1 MLNFPSFFNAQVG
14 GYEIEQSL
22 RFDGSSYLSRTPST
36 AGNRNTWTSSYWIK
50 KAPAETASAMHT
62 WSSTQFS
69 AASFNGGS
77 TSTFTGGTNTATVFN
92 TTAKY
97 RDSSAWMHIVVRY
110 DTTQTG
116 GNKYRIYING
126 EEYTGPWLTDAR
138 SSLGTGSMN
147 NTVLH
152 YIGNS
157 AIHGG
162 TTFAFQGY
170 MAEFHHIDGTSL
182 DESNFGEFDDSG
194 VWRPI
199 NVSGLTYGT
208 NGFYL
213 KFDPSATNGVGHDHS
228 GNGNNWTA
236 TGFSVSNG
244 SYIQDCS
251 TVSGNTSQSFGR
263 AFDGDLATQ
272 SASTNFSGEVWTWTP
287 SGGYAYSSSV
297 EVYGGEAAFDQARIN
312 NDSYVAMNGGW
323 KTIKT
328 GSGTITKLDVRDSRG
343 NAAATIGAIRIDGTI
358 LIDNL
363 FQDVMSD
370 TPTTNWCTLNPL
382 LNQGGSFAEGN
393 LVFTG
398 VGTSY
403 QGSRGTIA
411 IPSSGKWYWETTAT
425 THTTTASNW
434 TSIGMATAAV
444 PLTSFAGEVTG
455 SVFYGDRNDANS
467 LISND
472 TSVVDQGTTTN
483 FSQGDILQCAY
494 DADTGKFWFGK
505 NNSWWD
511 SSVGTT
517 GNPSAGTNQTLT
529 AAAREYFPFV
539 QTNRTHVITTN
550 FGQRDFAY
558 TPPTGFKP
566 LNTSNLTAPTVK
578 DGSKYFD
585 TKLYTGTDAALSV
598 NYDFGPDFVWIK
610 SRSHASDHSLYDI
623 VRGTNLQLR
632 SNSTI
637 AELNDTNGFN
647 SFDTDGFTLGVDGG
661 DNINAA
667 SRTYAAW
674 AWDAGGTGSSNT
686 DGSITSTVSVNP
698 SAGFSIATYSANNT
712 AGATFGHGLGVAPS
726 MVIIKKRNA
735 AERWVVYHQSISNQ
749 YIYLN
754 ETFAGETANAALRFG
769 NDSSVVAPSSTL
781 VTIGTSND
789 VNGASGTYVAYCFAE
804 VESYSKFG
812 SYIGNGSTDGP
823 FVYCGFRPAWVLIKN
838 SNSATD
844 WHLFDTARDPSNE
857 VTQALYP
864 DTSGSEDTLT
874 NNEIDILS
882 NGFKLRSAGGSTNG
896 SGNTLIFAAFS
907 ENPFGGSGVSP
918 ATAR

>member
-1 MLNFPSFFNAQVG
+1 
-14 GYEIEQSL
+14 
-22 RFDGSSYLSRTPST
+22 
-36 AGNRNTWTSSYWIK
+36 
-50 KAPAETASAMHT
+50 
-62 WSSTQFS
+62 
-69 AASFNGGS
+69 
-77 TSTFTGGTNTATVFN
+77 
-92 TTAKY
+92 
-97 RDSSAWMHIVVRY
+97 
-110 DTTQTG
+110 
-116 GNKYRIYING
+116 
-126 EEYTGPWLTDAR
+126 
-138 SSLGTGSMN
+138 
-147 NTVLH
+147 
-152 YIGNS
+152 
-157 AIHGG
+157 
-162 TTFAFQGY
+162 
-170 MAEFHHIDGTSL
+170 
-182 DESNFGEFDDSG
+182 
-194 VWRPI
+194 
-199 NVSGLTYGT
+199 
-208 NGFYL
+208 
-213 KFDPSATNGVGHDHS
+213 
-228 GNGNNWTA
+228 
-236 TGFSVSNG
+236 
-244 SYIQDCS
+244 
-251 TVSGNTSQSFGR
+251 
-263 AFDGDLATQ
+263 
-272 SASTNFSGEVWTWTP
+272 
-287 SGGYAYSSSV
+287 
-297 EVYGGEAAFDQARIN
+297 
-312 NDSYVAMNGGW
+312 
-323 KTIKT
+323 
-328 GSGTITKLDVRDSRG
+328 
-343 NAAATIGAIRIDGTI
+343 
-358 LIDNL
+358 
-363 FQDVMSD
+363 
-370 TPTTNWCTLNPL
+370 
-382 LNQGGSFAEGN
+382 
-393 LVFTG
+393 
-398 VGTSY
+398 
-403 QGSRGTIA
+403 
-411 IPSSGKWYWETTAT
+411 
-425 THTTTASNW
+425 
-434 TSIGMATAAV
+434 
-444 PLTSFAGEVTG
+444 
-455 SVFYGDRNDANS
+455 
-467 LISND
+467 
-472 TSVVDQGTTTN
+472 
-483 FSQGDILQCAY
+483 
-494 DADTGKFWFGK
+494 
-505 NNSWWD
+505 
-511 SSVGTT
+511 
-517 GNPSAGTNQTLT
+517 
-529 AAAREYFPFV
+529 
-539 QTNRTHVITTN
+539 
-550 FGQRDFAY
+550 
-558 TPPTGFKP
+558 
-566 LNTSNLTAPTVK
+566 
-578 DGSKYFD
+578 
-585 TKLYTGTDAALSV
+585 
-598 NYDFGPDFVWIK
+598 
-610 SRSHASDHSLYDI
+610 LYDI